1 MFVAISWVSFV
12 IPPDSIPGRVT
23 LLITD
28 LLVQVNIAN
37 SAFANA
43 PTSDSINY
51 VR

>member
-1 MFVAISWVSFV
+1 MFVIISWASFV

-37 SAFANA
+37 SAFVNA